1 MPEMIEV
8 QIDSVRVHLMTP
20 QRLVVLKQIG
30 SERYLPI
37 WVGPYEA
44 EAITVALQEVEMI
57 RPLTHDLLKN
67 VFGAFNARI
76 KRIEI
81 VKLQN
86 EIFYGSIVAEVDGR
100 EVNVDSR
107 PSDAIAL
114 SVRAHVPILVHHSVM
129 DEAGMILVPYS
140 GYSYDG
146 MFVLADALIEVHPAP
161 VLTLPQTAPSAADE
175 SPAGKCLRFPVG
187 TPLTEMERDTILATL
202 DTDFPDE
209 LKKTIASVPYAAA
222 GKMGL
227 QFRRRFWEED
237 DGIFGGTSRRTSLV
251 WTWLM
256 RSL

>member
-1 MPEMIEV
+1 MIEV

-20 QRLVVLKQIG
+20 QRLVVLKQVG

-86 EIFYGSIVAEVDGR
+86 EIFYGNIVAEVDGR
-100 EVNVDSR
+100 EIDVDSR

-129 DEAGMILVPYS
+129 EEAGIIPEQDIPEEEEMPEIT
-140 GYSYDG
+140 
-146 MFVLADALIEVHPAP
+146 EPAP
-161 VLTLPQTAPSAADE
+161 L
-175 SPAGKCLRFPVG
+175 SPEG
-187 TPLTEMERDTILATL
+187 TERLSVFE
-202 DTDFPDE
+202 DFLEKLEFDKPDD
-209 LKKTIASVPYAAA
+209 KDKP
-222 GKMGL
+222 
-227 QFRRRFWEED
+227 ED
-237 DGIFGGTSRRTSLV
+237 DDDAPTSDKPKKPKKK
-251 WTWLM
+251 
-256 RSL
+256 

>member
-100 EVNVDSR
+100 EINVDSR

-114 SVRAHVPILVHHSVM
+114 SVRAHVPILVHHTVM
-129 DEAGMILVPYS
+129 DEAGIIPEQDVSEETETP
-140 GYSYDG
+140 
-146 MFVLADALIEVHPAP
+146 EKTEPAP
-161 VLTLPQTAPSAADE
+161 LSE
-175 SPAGKCLRFPVG
+175 EG
-187 TPLTEMERDTILATL
+187 TERLSVFE
-202 DTDFPDE
+202 DFLEKLEFD
-209 LKKTIASVPYAAA
+209 KSD
-222 GKMGL
+222 
-227 QFRRRFWEED
+227 EED
-237 DGIFGGTSRRTSLV
+237 KPDDEDTSASNKPKKK
-251 WTWLM
+251 
-256 RSL
+256 

>member
-20 QRLVVLKQIG
+20 QRLVVLKQLG

-114 SVRAHVPILVHHSVM
+114 SVRAHVPILVHRSVM
-129 DEAGMILVPYS
+129 EEAGIVPEQDVS
-140 GYSYDG
+140 DEPE
-146 MFVLADALIEVHPAP
+146 ALEKTEPAP
-161 VLTLPQTAPSAADE
+161 LSAEGTERLSVFEDFLEKLEFDKSEDEDKPDDEESSDKPQ
-175 SPAGKCLRFPVG
+175 SP
-187 TPLTEMERDTILATL
+187 
-202 DTDFPDE
+202 
-209 LKKTIASVPYAAA
+209 KKT
-222 GKMGL
+222 
-227 QFRRRFWEED
+227 
-237 DGIFGGTSRRTSLV
+237 
-251 WTWLM
+251 
-256 RSL
+256 

>member
-20 QRLVVLKQIG
+20 QRLVVLKQLG

-86 EIFYGSIVAEVDGR
+86 EIFYGNIVAEVDGR

-114 SVRAHVPILVHHSVM
+114 SVRAHVPILVHFSVM
-129 DEAGMILVPYS
+129 DEAGIVPEQDIPEEEEAPAK
-140 GYSYDG
+140 G
-146 MFVLADALIEVHPAP
+146 EPAP
-161 VLTLPQTAPSAADE
+161 LSEESSERLSVFEDFLTKLEFDKPDDKDKPEDDDDE
-175 SPAGKCLRFPVG
+175 SASGKP
-187 TPLTEMERDTILATL
+187 
-202 DTDFPDE
+202 
-209 LKKTIASVPYAAA
+209 KKP
-222 GKMGL
+222 KK
-227 QFRRRFWEED
+227 
-237 DGIFGGTSRRTSLV
+237 
-251 WTWLM
+251 
-256 RSL
+256 

>member
-20 QRLVVLKQIG
+20 QRLVVLKQVG

-44 EAITVALQEVEMI
+44 EAITVALQEVEMV

-86 EIFYGSIVAEVDGR
+86 EIFYGNIVADAEGR
-100 EVNVDSR
+100 EINVDSR

-114 SVRAHVPILVHHSVM
+114 SVRAHVPILVHRSVM
-129 DEAGMILVPYS
+129 DEAGIMPEQDIPEEAETPERAEPVAPLSEESTERLSVFEDFLEKLEFDKPDDKDKS
-140 GYSYDG
+140 DDDDDS
-146 MFVLADALIEVHPAP
+146 ADKP
-161 VLTLPQTAPSAADE
+161 
-175 SPAGKCLRFPVG
+175 
-187 TPLTEMERDTILATL
+187 
-202 DTDFPDE
+202 
-209 LKKTIASVPYAAA
+209 KKP
-222 GKMGL
+222 KKK
-227 QFRRRFWEED
+227 
-237 DGIFGGTSRRTSLV
+237 
-251 WTWLM
+251 
-256 RSL
+256 